1 MTTKEKGQSDGLLV
15 RDIALSA
22 LLQILEEGQ
31 FCHLVLRQALE
42 KYGWLQVRDRSF
54 LTRLVQGTVERMPEL
69 DSSLN
74 QYSKVPVK
82 KMKPVIRTIL
92 RMTAYQIYYMD
103 SVPDSAA
110 CNEAVKL
117 AGKRGFAS
125 LKGFVNGVSRSVARG
140 KAERILPVSWAERY
154 SMPDWIINNY
164 KACGGSVRTEQAL
177 QFLLN
182 GDKSETTVHCNTS
195 KASIEQIKASL
206 TAEQV
211 QLRQSELVPEVLYLR
226 DFEALEELEAF
237 ENGWIQVQD
246 LASVFACLAADVQP
260 GDFCVDVCAAPGGKS
275 IFAADRMKGQGTV
288 ISRDLSEYKTDYI
301 KENQERCGMTV
312 IKPQVWDAGIL
323 DESLVEKAD
332 VVIADLP
339 CSGLGVIGGKPDI
352 KYHQSPEGAKELAA
366 LQRKLL
372 SVVWQYVKPGGVLV
386 YSTCTVNPAENQ
398 ENRDW
403 FLEQFPF
410 ELDSLE
416 GRIPNAVLG
425 ETGKNGYVQL
435 LPGEYGGNG
444 FYFAR
449 MRRKEQ

>member
-1 MTTKEKGQSDGLLV
+1 
-15 RDIALSA
+15 
-22 LLQILEEGQ
+22 
-31 FCHLVLRQALE
+31 
-42 KYGWLQVRDRSF
+42 
-54 LTRLVQGTVERMPEL
+54 
-69 DSSLN
+69 
-74 QYSKVPVK
+74 
-82 KMKPVIRTIL
+82 
-92 RMTAYQIYYMD
+92 
-103 SVPDSAA
+103 
-110 CNEAVKL
+110 
-117 AGKRGFAS
+117 
-125 LKGFVNGVSRSVARG
+125 
-140 KAERILPVSWAERY
+140 
-154 SMPDWIINNY
+154 
-164 KACGGSVRTEQAL
+164 
-177 QFLLN
+177 
-182 GDKSETTVHCNTS
+182 
-195 KASIEQIKASL
+195 
-206 TAEQV
+206 
-211 QLRQSELVPEVLYLR
+211 
-226 DFEALEELEAF
+226 
-237 ENGWIQVQD
+237 
-246 LASVFACLAADVQP
+246 
-260 GDFCVDVCAAPGGKS
+260 
-275 IFAADRMKGQGTV
+275 
-288 ISRDLSEYKTDYI
+288 
-301 KENQERCGMTV
+301 MTV
-312 IKPQVWDAGIL
+312 IKPQVWDAGVL